1 VLMSQGPGQR
11 VYLRTLMRSLVY
23 AAVE

>member
-1 VLMSQGPGQR
+1 MAQGPGQR
-11 VYLRTLMRSLVY
+11 EYFRTLLRSLVY

>member
-1 VLMSQGPGQR
+1 VFMAQGPGQR
-11 VYLRTLMRSLVY
+11 EYLRTLVRSLVY